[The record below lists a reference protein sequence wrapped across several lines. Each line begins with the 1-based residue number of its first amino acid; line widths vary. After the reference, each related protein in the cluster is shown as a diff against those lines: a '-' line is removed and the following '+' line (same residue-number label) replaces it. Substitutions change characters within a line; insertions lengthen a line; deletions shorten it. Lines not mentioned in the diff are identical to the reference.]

1 MKKKKLLASV
11 GLMLLACAM
20 LGALSSCAEAEP
32 ADTLDYTTPPV
43 VTTEPESPPDT
54 TAATEP
60 PEVPEPTLTVT
71 EEVDWE
77 HNAVKITVSGD
88 GRYYFAE
95 GVRGEWIENYCYEI
109 GVNSSG
115 RTQAFHLP
123 MESPMVAYYPISSYI
138 RTTKPIEICKIDAN
152 GNSYYEK
159 YTFSLDIASM
169 LSDEPI
175 ELQDEFLHASMTDFF
190 GGEYSQRDLL
200 SVGVLFISYHRMA
213 FQSYDREPNRISVQ
227 KERSDTPTNYYSSDF
242 FDMPNEEAPS
252 IIPEAMLEDLKLFR
266 GLYSLSLVDKWDSG
280 NQELYLE
287 IAGRVANGYVVT
299 ENTWSQ

>member
-1 MKKKKLLASV
+1 MKKLLAIF
-11 GLMLLACAM
+11 LACAM
-20 LGALSSCAEAEP
+20 LGALSSCAETDP
-32 ADTLDYTTPPV
+32 VDTLDYTTPPV
-43 VTTEPESPPDT
+43 VTTGPESPPDT
-54 TAATEP
+54 PAATEP

-88 GRYYFAE
+88 GMYYFPNL
-95 GVRGEWIENYCYEI
+95 RGELIENYRYKI

-115 RTQAFHLP
+115 RTQDFPLP
-123 MESPMVAYYPISSYI
+123 MESPVIAYYPISSYI
-138 RTTKPIEICKIDAN
+138 RETSPIEICKVDAN
-152 GNSYYEK
+152 GNTYREE

-175 ELQDEFLHASMTDFF
+175 ELQDEFLHAAMTDFF

-200 SVGVLFISYHRMA
+200 SVGELFIKYHCMA
-213 FQSYDREPNRISVQ
+213 FQSYDREPNKIMVQ
-227 KERSDTPTNYYSSDF
+227 KERSDTPTTYYSSDF

-287 IAGRVANGYVVT
+287 IAHRVARGYEVT
-299 ENTWSQ
+299 ENTWDQ